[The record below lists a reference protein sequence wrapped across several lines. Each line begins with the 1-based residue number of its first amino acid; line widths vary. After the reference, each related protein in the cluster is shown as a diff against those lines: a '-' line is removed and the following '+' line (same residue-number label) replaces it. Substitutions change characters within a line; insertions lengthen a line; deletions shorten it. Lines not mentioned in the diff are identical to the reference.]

1 MTLPS
6 GGQNTNPLKI
16 LSFFS
21 GLTGRLSTISR
32 NAQQQDPDLAVS
44 IIFTA
49 FEQIFGKFSTA
60 IDGVNTTT
68 SIDGQTV
75 TPLQRVTNSTYRN
88 RLLAASSHQVATMP
102 ISSAAAAAVTTAAAA
117 PPPTPAPTTAPPQ
130 TTNYLKV
137 FTDYVNSV
145 TITDPKLLI
154 FLEQIVAEVDSSV
167 GSHEIVEIEREL
179 LHDIIPSFI
188 QANPGAALMRAVSIA
203 GNILPKIGGLT
214 LAKSLPFVRNYIK
227 QYLGLEDRDIDRLK
241 TDNVANL
248 IRSLLNL
255 FIEPLRKKIVA
266 DRTLL
271 ETTTLGQMKE
281 INTRASSLN
290 VTIANKLAQGTATI
304 EQIES
309 TTKQIQ
315 EEINHLKASIAECH
329 AKLQNQIAQIE
340 ARSSHIVD
348 TNPSEISRIRQEMEE
363 NVHAIAAM
371 TISLKESVTRLIN
384 TEKNIVQT
392 TTDAIATHLI
402 SLSQLSTD
410 SVDFPSSLEKII
422 AEIKESFPQDLRL
435 SGDEQANS
443 LLELIENVRDNLANF
458 APPPPPPTP
467 PPSPPTAKVGA
478 LGWLWNVGK
487 AVVTAP
493 VKLVTTAVQLTGQA
507 VGHAWRNNVT
517 LAPFNRLV
525 FFLQQAQLESQALKS
540 SLDTSTIVADV
551 DAITKEADHLVELET
566 QKQKAEIIL
575 DVKTIDQK
583 QINSLTALRSKIKVL
598 EKDHYTHVNS
608 FLKFIHRFFNTKTYR
623 AHNVLEAE
631 AQVKQ
636 AKGERDVINT
646 ANISAVLEA
655 QEKLDNALGKLDH
668 TATVGSSIG
677 QIRATLKDYEQRHP
691 QRASQP
697 PITPVV
703 TTPQPVLPTAAA
715 QTVPTTPAHPQSAS
729 TAPPPAVL
737 FPGSS
742 PSDNNSRPIS

>member
-32 NAQQQDPDLAVS
+32 NAQQQDPDLPVS

-49 FEQIFGKFSTA
+49 FEQIFGRFSTA

-102 ISSAAAAAVTTAAAA
+102 ISSAAAAAVTTAAA

-130 TTNYLKV
+130 TPSYLKN
-137 FTDYVNSV
+137 FTDYVNSI

-227 QYLGLEDRDIDRLK
+227 QYLGLEDKDIDRLK

-271 ETTTLGQMKE
+271 ETTTLGEMKE

-304 EQIES
+304 EQIKL

-315 EEINHLKASIAECH
+315 EEINHLKTSIAECH

-340 ARSSHIVD
+340 ARSSRIAD
-348 TNPSEISRIRQEMEE
+348 TNPSDISRIKQEMEE

-384 TEKNIVQT
+384 TEKSVVQT
-392 TTDAIATHLI
+392 TTKAIATHLR
-402 SLSQLSTD
+402 SLSQLNTD
-410 SVDFPSSLEKII
+410 SVDFPSSLEEII
-422 AEIKESFPQDLRL
+422 AKIEASFPHDFRL
-435 SGDEQANS
+435 SGNERASS
-443 LLELIENVRDNLANF
+443 LHELIKSVRDKLASF
-458 APPPPPPTP
+458 APSPPPPPPP
-467 PPSPPTAKVGA
+467 PPSTAKVGA

-525 FFLQQAQLESQALKS
+525 SFLQQAQLESQALKS

-598 EKDHYTHVNS
+598 EKDHYTHANS

-677 QIRATLKDYEQRHP
+677 QIRATLKDYEQHHP

-715 QTVPTTPAHPQSAS
+715 QTVSTTPAAPPQSAS
-729 TAPPPAVL
+729 TAPPPAAL